1 MASSANSTME
11 QFSVH
16 YGKSMTKV
24 DYTNF
29 YEIS

>member
-1 MASSANSTME
+1 MASSANSTMG

-16 YGKSMTKV
+16 YGKTMTKI
-24 DYTNF
+24 DNTKF